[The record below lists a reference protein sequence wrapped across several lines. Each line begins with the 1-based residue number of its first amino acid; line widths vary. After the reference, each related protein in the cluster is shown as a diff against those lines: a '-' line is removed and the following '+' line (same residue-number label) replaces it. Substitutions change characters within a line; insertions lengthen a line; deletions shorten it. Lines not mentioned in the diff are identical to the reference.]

1 MALLQVEQLK
11 VGFDLNAGALTA
23 VNGVSFELGEGET
36 LGVVGESGSG
46 KTVTALSIMGLLQS
60 PASVKGGRIWFK
72 GQDLTALSEA
82 EWGKIRGRNIS
93 MIFQEPM
100 TSLNPVLTV
109 GKQVAE
115 IYVHHLGISMKEGMH
130 KAAQMLERVKLPDP
144 KGMLGKYPFELS
156 GGMRQ
161 RVMIAVALACRPD
174 ILIADEPTTALDVT
188 VQSQILK
195 LLREVQAEMNIG
207 LIFISHNLGV
217 VAQLCNRVAVMYAGE
232 MVEEGLTKEVFG
244 SPRHPYTAGLIDSIP
259 RRGKSLQSI
268 SGSICDLANPPSGCR
283 FHPRCPSSKQV
294 CRETAPGFN
303 TDGNTKASCHYPIP
317 NTKGEMLG

>member
-1 MALLQVEQLK
+1 MTLLRVEQLK
-11 VGFDLNAGALTA
+11 VDFDLNAGALTA

-60 PASVKGGRIWFK
+60 PASVKGGKIWYK

-82 EWGKIRGRNIS
+82 GWGKIRGRTIS

-100 TSLNPVLTV
+100 TSLNPVLKV
-109 GKQVAE
+109 GIQIAE
-115 IYVHHLGISMKEGMH
+115 IYVHHLGISMKEGLH
-130 KAAQMLERVKLPDP
+130 KAAEMLEKVKLPDP
-144 KGMLGKYPFELS
+144 HGILNKYPYELS

-195 LLREVQAEMNIG
+195 LILEVQAEMNLG
-207 LIFISHNLGV
+207 LIFISHNLSV

-232 MVEEGLTKEVFG
+232 IVEEGFTKEIFS

-259 RRGKSLQSI
+259 RRGKPLKSI
-268 SGSICDLANPPSGCR
+268 SGSICDLASPPSGCR
-283 FHPRCPSSKQV
+283 FHPRCPFTKQV
-294 CRETAPGFN
+294 CREAAPSIN
-303 TDGNTKASCHYPIP
+303 TDGNTRAACHYPIP
-317 NTKGEMLG
+317 NTKGDMLG